1 MHFTLPGSLGAL
13 LRITLRFF
21 VHQSITADK
30 GKPHARR
37 TITGPATPS
46 GRRPALFYRKDITMT
61 AGQRADG
68 QSIDALPR
76 EGHAR
81 RLSELESAATVL
93 RADNDALRAQLAL
106 RDHALDATPSFFVIT
121 RQEHP
126 APIIVYCNKIVADT
140 HGIAREELIGKPITM
155 LTQWVGRNPNLMGE
169 VHAALRAGQ
178 TVQYEDEVA
187 RPDGSTFWLGV
198 TIRPL
203 YDSEG
208 RYTHS
213 VSVGADITAK
223 RIETHK
229 KQELQDKLLAEM
241 KERERMV
248 IELQLAQK
256 LESVG
261 RLAAGIA
268 HEINTPIQYV
278 GDSVYF
284 LRSAFD
290 DFDKLFESM
299 QSAAAMLPDGAQRN
313 AFQLEIAELE
323 KRHDVEYLRA
333 EVPKAFT
340 RTFDG
345 VQRVTNIVKAMKEFA
360 HPDAHEQSPVDL
372 LHALETTLLV
382 ASNEYKYVA
391 KVRIEFG
398 ELPQVVCNVGEL
410 NQVFLNLIVNAAHA
424 IKDSGRDVDSGEILI
439 RAAAEGDHAV
449 IRVSDN
455 GCGVPEE
462 NLSKLFD
469 PFFTTKE
476 VGRGTGQGLAI
487 SHSIV
492 ADKHGGD
499 ISVSSEVGVG
509 TQFTVRLPIA
519 GRSARAVS

>member
-1 MHFTLPGSLGAL
+1 
-13 LRITLRFF
+13 
-21 VHQSITADK
+21 
-30 GKPHARR
+30 
-37 TITGPATPS
+37 
-46 GRRPALFYRKDITMT
+46 MT
-61 AGQRADG
+61 AGQADA
-68 QSIDALPR
+68 QI
-76 EGHAR
+76 R
-81 RLSELESAATVL
+81 RLADLESAAAAL
-93 RADNDALRAQLAL
+93 RAENDALRAQLAL

-126 APIIVYCNKIVADT
+126 APVIVYCNKIVADS
-140 HGIAREELIGKPITM
+140 HGYSREELIGKPVTM
-155 LTQWVGRNPNLMGE
+155 LTQWVGRNPNFSVE
-169 VHAALRAGQ
+169 VQQGLLAGR
-178 TVQYEDEVA
+178 TVQFEEEVA

-198 TIRPL
+198 SIRPL
-203 YDSEG
+203 YDGAG
-208 RYTHS
+208 RFTHT
-213 VSVGADITAK
+213 VAVGADITAK

-241 KERERMV
+241 KERERIG

-278 GDSVYF
+278 GDSVHF

-290 DFDKLFESM
+290 DFDKLFDGVNR
-299 QSAAAMLPDGAQRN
+299 AAAMLPDGAQRE
-313 AFQLEIAELE
+313 AYEHELAELE
-323 KRHDVEYLRA
+323 RKYDVEYLRA

-345 VQRVTNIVKAMKEFA
+345 VERVTNIVKAMKEFA
-360 HPDAHEQSPVDL
+360 HPDANEQNAVDL

-391 KVRIEFG
+391 KVRTEFA
-398 ELPQVVCNVGEL
+398 ELPHVVCNVGEL

-424 IKDSGRDVDSGEILI
+424 IKDSGKDSDSGEIII
-439 RAAAEGDHAV
+439 RAAAEGDQAV
-449 IRVSDN
+449 ICVSDN
-455 GCGVPEE
+455 GCGVPKE
-462 NLSKLFD
+462 NLSKLYD

-487 SHSIV
+487 SHAIV
-492 ADKHGGD
+492 VDKHGGE

-509 TQFTVRLPIA
+509 TQFTVKLPLA
-519 GRSARAVS
+519 GRGARAVA

>member
-1 MHFTLPGSLGAL
+1 M
-13 LRITLRFF
+13 
-21 VHQSITADK
+21 
-30 GKPHARR
+30 
-37 TITGPATPS
+37 
-46 GRRPALFYRKDITMT
+46 MT

-68 QSIDALPR
+68 QRLDALPR
-76 EGHAR
+76 EDHSVA
-81 RLSELESAATVL
+81 ELKSTALAL
-93 RADNDALRAQLAL
+93 RADNEALRAQLAL

-126 APIIVYCNKIVADT
+126 APIIVYCNKIVADA
-140 HGIAREELIGKPITM
+140 HGYVREELIGKPVTL
-155 LTQWVGRNPNLMGE
+155 LTQWVGRNPSSMADVQN
-169 VHAALRAGQ
+169 ALRAGQ
-178 TVQYEDEVA
+178 TVQFEEEVT

-198 TIRPL
+198 SIRPL
-203 YDSEG
+203 YDGEG
-208 RYTHS
+208 HITHS
-213 VSVGADITAK
+213 VAVGADITAK
-223 RIETHK
+223 RIESHK

-284 LRSAFD
+284 LRSAFE
-290 DFDKLFESM
+290 DFDKLFECM
-299 QSAAAMLPDGAQRN
+299 NGAAAVLPDGAERN
-313 AFQLEIAELE
+313 AYKLEIAALE
-323 KRHDVEYLRA
+323 KKHDLEYLRA

-345 VQRVTNIVKAMKEFA
+345 VERVTNIVKAMKEFA
-360 HPDAHEQSPVDL
+360 HPDENEQNPADL
-372 LHALETTLLV
+372 VHALQTTLLV

-391 KVRIEFG
+391 KVRTEFG

-424 IKDSGRDVDSGEILI
+424 IKDSGKDIDSGEILVC
-439 RAAAEGDHAV
+439 AAAEGDEAV
-449 IRVSDN
+449 ISVSDN
-455 GCGVPEE
+455 GCGVPPE
-462 NLSKLFD
+462 NLSKLYD

-492 ADKHGGD
+492 VDKHGGE
-499 ISVSSEVGVG
+499 IGVSSEVGVG

-519 GRSARAVS
+519 GRNARAAS